1 MDERKYESYDAKL
14 FIILFVS
21 TNSAVNV
28 YFDSSIKMERRRQFS
43 LFVGNSHYLVE
54 KFFFFIVSNL
64 KHAFSCISKLI
75 FKCNILLEQQSEFHS

>member
-28 YFDSSIKMERRRQFS
+28 HFDSSIKMERRRQFS

-54 KFFFFIVSNL
+54 KFFF
-64 KHAFSCISKLI
+64 
-75 FKCNILLEQQSEFHS
+75 LLCPI